1 MNELTNYLPMLLALV
16 LALTLVTNIIVQVL
30 KSLLYDMLPT
40 NLLAFLVA
48 AVVTVGAGFG
58 LWSYYR
64 FAITGWMIVALIA
77 LIFLV
82 AFSAMF
88 GYDKLVQLMEQA
100 GWDQGTEVR
109 RRTMATAEKILEI
122 ARSQIG
128 ARESPANSDN
138 VKYNTAYYGRE
149 VSGKYPWCAVFVW
162 WVFREAGAPELYY
175 GGGETAYCPTL
186 MSFHKKQAVT
196 DYRPGDIVFFNFSGK
211 SSAGHVGICES
222 WDGTYITTI
231 DGNTGGASED
241 NGGAVMR
248 RRRHKKYIVG
258 AYRPDYEEEE
268 SVTYEQWLEYLE
280 RYRREAA
287 AKKASMPELLAEA
300 VELGLT
306 DGSRPR
312 DLMTREE
319 GAIMA
324 RAAAKAR

>member
-1 MNELTNYLPMLLALV
+1 
-16 LALTLVTNIIVQVL
+16 
-30 KSLLYDMLPT
+30 
-40 NLLAFLVA
+40 
-48 AVVTVGAGFG
+48 
-58 LWSYYR
+58 
-64 FAITGWMIVALIA
+64 
-77 LIFLV
+77 
-82 AFSAMF
+82 
-88 GYDKLVQLMEQA
+88 
-100 GWDQGTEVR
+100 
-109 RRTMATAEKILEI
+109 MATAEKILEI

-128 ARESPANSDN
+128 AKESPAKSDN

-149 VSGKYPWCAVFVW
+149 VSDGKHPWCAVFVW

-186 MSFHKKQAVT
+186 MSFHKKQKVT
-196 DYRPGDIVFFNFSGK
+196 DYRPGDIVFFNFSGR

-280 RYRREAA
+280 RYRREAPSSPSGPPYWEMMTE
-287 AKKASMPELLAEA
+287 AS
-300 VELGLT
+300 LGL
-306 DGSRPR
+306 GRR
-312 DLMTREE
+312 MLM
-319 GAIMA
+319 GYWSFF
-324 RAAAKAR
+324 